1 MARRRCAL
9 CLPRRWHRYKHW
21 MLLQYVQQLQFLA
34 MALWHAIQEQLLACM
49 GVCLVDETG
58 LVAYNGPQLLSLAST
73 DP

>member
-1 MARRRCAL
+1 
-9 CLPRRWHRYKHW
+9 